1 MAALAQ
7 VRRIASAFTVHPL
20 VLALRPITA
29 TLGIFS
35 AEELVQDRDGHN
47 PDHEVDE

>member
-1 MAALAQ
+1 MAALAE

-20 VLALRPITA
+20 VLASHPVTA
-29 TLGIFS
+29 TLGMFS
-35 AEELVQDRDGHN
+35 AEEPVQDRDGHN